1 MHRKMPFGVLA
12 AILFLFTGFAGWIY
26 LASESHLRS
35 FLPPP
40 PFAMEIPGDEQSIWR
55 GRHIALTRGC
65 SGCHGQE
72 LAGEVMWEVFVAP
85 NLTALA
91 REEDAA
97 TLEAAIR
104 HGIGRDGRALYSMPS
119 YNFLRMSDSDLA
131 DLIAYLRSM
140 PVVSKSLP
148 TASLPWQVRLEIAR
162 GFDAAI
168 PEFLHLV
175 PKLKGEELGNE
186 ALARGEYI
194 AMTTCNECHGF
205 SLRADVSWQDDADP
219 GAPDLII
226 MSAYDEQAFR
236 VLMKTGVALGDR
248 ELEMMSGVA
257 RSRFAHFTD
266 DEVSD
271 LYAFLRD
278 MSARAIAGN

>member
-1 MHRKMPFGVLA
+1 MIPKKWRA
-12 AILFLFTGFAGWIY
+12 ATDSLFAGINFDPLGVGVRSY
-26 LASESHLRS
+26 ALLVQTNDPIAVAAARAAPAS
-35 FLPPP
+35 P
-40 PFAMEIPGDEQSIWR
+40 
-55 GRHIALTRGC
+55 ALTHVADLPFFAAGSFDLRGM
-65 SGCHGQE
+65 GG
-72 LAGEVMWEVFVAP
+72 VAAVNP
-85 NLTALA
+85 ILNFDVYADHV
-91 REEDAA
+91 DAA
-97 TLEAAIR
+97 ELIVSPSVLGLQGGLLNEGTL
-104 HGIGRDGRALYSMPS
+104 
-119 YNFLRMSDSDLA
+119 
-131 DLIAYLRSM
+131 YLRTQR
-140 PVVSKSLP
+140 PVVSKTLP

-162 GFDAAI
+162 GLDAAI

-175 PKLKGEELGNE
+175 PQLKGEELGNE
-186 ALARGEYI
+186 ARARGEYI

-205 SLRADVSWQDDADP
+205 SLRADVPWQDDGDP

-248 ELEMMSGVA
+248 ELEVMSGVA

-278 MSARAIAGN
+278 MSARAIASNYFP